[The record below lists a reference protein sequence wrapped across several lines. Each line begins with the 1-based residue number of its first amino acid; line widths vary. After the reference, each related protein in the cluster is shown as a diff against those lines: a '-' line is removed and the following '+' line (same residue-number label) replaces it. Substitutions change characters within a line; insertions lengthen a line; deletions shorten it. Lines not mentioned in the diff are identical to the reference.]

1 MIARAQKE
9 HLPEINDIYNQAIND
24 GLRTAHLSP
33 ISEQE
38 RLEWFEHH
46 DNEQFPI
53 FVWLDNDTVL
63 GWLSVSPYRSGRD
76 ALSEVAEISYYV
88 DYNRHGEGIA
98 SELMKHAIAY
108 CSRASYRILVAI
120 LISGNEESIGL
131 LHKFGFEESGRIKRA
146 IHYKDIYRD
155 HLYMSLNVEK

>member
-98 SELMKHAIAY
+98 SELMKHAIAF